1 MRAKLQFAAM
11 GERTAG
17 DLGAPIDAPHLPL
30 VESVRGLAALFVF
43 FVHLEQF
50 TGAPGWGPINEVF
63 ELGRGGVALFF
74 ALSGF
79 LLYRPFVAHRLGTRS
94 AVPLKRYTRNR
105 LLRIYPPY
113 LVALGVFA
121 LLGWISMEPE
131 WIWAHVLLVH
141 IYLPPDA
148 GGGLGL
154 SWSLATEVSFYLF
167 LPLYAWVMGRVLRG
181 RGRALRAELAI
192 LAVAALISMPVD
204 RWLKGIESVG
214 LAKSLPGTFYFF
226 AVGLGLAVLSLSP
239 EADAVALRTWI
250 VRQRRL
256 LWGLAALLIAGA
268 AIHGDLQ
275 LGSVHPFH
283 GVVSALIFAPIAL
296 QPQSRWAAFRILS
309 SAPARWLGLLS
320 YSLYLYHLWILIE
333 IDKATDLPG
342 LPMLVVCLAA
352 SLAAAWLSFW
362 LVERPFLRRKQRIT
376 ARGVTPEP
384 VPA

>member
-1 MRAKLQFAAM
+1 M
-11 GERTAG
+11 GGRSAD

-50 TGAPGWGPINEVF
+50 TGAPGWSPVNEVF

-79 LLYRPFVAHRLGTRS
+79 LLYRPFVAHRLGQRA

-113 LVALGVFA
+113 LVALAVFA
-121 LLGWISMEPE
+121 LLGWITMERE

-141 IYLPPDA
+141 LYLPPEA

-167 LPLYAWVMGRVLRG
+167 LPLYAWLMARVLRG
-181 RGRALRAELAI
+181 RPRPLRVELGI
-192 LAVAALISMPVD
+192 LTAAALVSMPID

-226 AVGLGLAVLSLSP
+226 AVGLGLAVLSLSEEP
-239 EADAVALRTWI
+239 DAVALRTWI
-250 VRQRRL
+250 VRRRRA
-256 LWGLAALLIAGA
+256 LWAVAAVLIAGA
-268 AIHGDLQ
+268 AIHGDLE

-283 GVVSALIFAPIAL
+283 GIVSGLIFAPIAL
-296 QPQSRWAAFRILS
+296 QPRSAWSAFRILS

-333 IDKATDLPG
+333 IEQATDLPG
-342 LPMLVVCLAA
+342 LPMMLVCLAA
-352 SLAAAWLSFW
+352 SMAAAWVSFW
-362 LVERPFLRRKQRIT
+362 LVERPFLRRKRRIT
-376 ARGVTPEP
+376 AHGVAPEP